1 MKKIVVISAAAVLAA
16 SMLSVVVPQAS
27 AAPTHEPNVPVTSS
41 STLSTQAAATTKYWT
56 AARMASAK
64 PIDKVAPKTNPTA
77 APAQSQGVSVGAPA
91 SVAPSLP
98 KAALP
103 TLVPK
108 LTYTTGAVP
117 RPYTNFPDRL
127 NGKVFFTQGGLNYV
141 CSGTVVNS
149 TNKDMIDTAG
159 HCVSDGVGHFHTNWA
174 FVPAYS
180 SSVRGQQPYGIWPA
194 RNLNTMTEWHVYSN
208 LKEDLGYANLQTVSG
223 RHIVNYLGG
232 QGTAWNQ
239 FLPTIY
245 EFGYPQAAPYNGFDQ
260 RLTVSRITAF
270 DDPYQGRYGPLT
282 IKINSTQTG
291 GTSGGGWLISLSTT
305 TGLGWVNSHSSY
317 RYSNNA
323 STLYGPY
330 YGRDSLSLYNATR
343 VR

>member
-77 APAQSQGVSVGAPA
+77 APAQSQGVSVGAPT

-117 RPYTNFPDRL
+117 RPYTN
-127 NGKVFFTQGGLNYV
+127 
-141 CSGTVVNS
+141 
-149 TNKDMIDTAG
+149 
-159 HCVSDGVGHFHTNWA
+159 
-174 FVPAYS
+174 
-180 SSVRGQQPYGIWPA
+180 
-194 RNLNTMTEWHVYSN
+194 
-208 LKEDLGYANLQTVSG
+208 
-223 RHIVNYLGG
+223 
-232 QGTAWNQ
+232 
-239 FLPTIY
+239 
-245 EFGYPQAAPYNGFDQ
+245 
-260 RLTVSRITAF
+260 
-270 DDPYQGRYGPLT
+270 
-282 IKINSTQTG
+282 
-291 GTSGGGWLISLSTT
+291 
-305 TGLGWVNSHSSY
+305 
-317 RYSNNA
+317 
-323 STLYGPY
+323 
-330 YGRDSLSLYNATR
+330 
-343 VR
+343 